1 MGSGKGGSQQ
11 QAPTQTTSNV
21 NQSNLPE
28 YARPYFESLMNRA
41 QQTSYQPYQPY
52 TGDRIAGFTDAQNQS
67 FQQVQDNVGS
77 YQPYF
82 NQANQGMQGAQQI
95 GLGTSFDP
103 INVNNSYTANSFTP
117 EQWTDEGVAQRY
129 MSPYQQAVTD
139 IQTRE
144 SNRQFGIQGVQQAAQ
159 AAQAGAL
166 GGYRDAMVKSERFRN
181 QNQLLNDIQAT
192 GLNNAYNTGL
202 GQFNQ
207 DRNSLFTAAQ
217 YGNQNQ
223 QAQAQMDMA
232 AQQANN
238 QYGIAAKQ
246 LGLQGGQL
254 GLSAAQGLAGL
265 GQAQQQAGMA
275 DATALSNVGAMQQ
288 AQNQQGLDVAYQD
301 FINQRDYDR
310 QNLNWLSSI
319 LRGVPVS
326 ANSSTTNYQAPPSA
340 LSQIAGLGLGGVG
353 LAKMFS

>member
-1 MGSGKGGSQQ
+1 MGSGKGGQQSQ
-11 QAPTQTTSNV
+11 PTQTTSNV

-52 TGDRIAGFTDAQNQS
+52 TGDRIAGFTPDQTASFDAVRN
-67 FQQVQDNVGS
+67 NVGS
-77 YQPYF
+77 YLPDF
-82 NQANQGMQGAQQI
+82 NQAQTGMSTAQNI
-95 GLGTSFDP
+95 GLNASFDP
-103 INVNNSYTANSFTP
+103 ANINNSYNANSYTAK
-117 EQWTDEGVAQRY
+117 QWTDPGVAQSY
-129 MSPYQQAVTD
+129 MNPYQQAVTD
-139 IQTRE
+139 IQKRE
-144 SNRQFGIQGVQQAAQ
+144 ANRQFGIQGVAQAAQ

-166 GGYRDAMVKSERFRN
+166 GGYRDAMVKSNRYRN

-192 GLNNAYNTGL
+192 GLNNAYNTGMS
-202 GQFNQ
+202 QFNQ
-207 DRNSLFTAAQ
+207 DRSADFSAAQ
-217 YGNQNQ
+217 FGNQNQ
-223 QAQAQMDMA
+223 QTQAQMDMA
-232 AQQANN
+232 ATQANN
-238 QYGIAAKQ
+238 QFGLQAQQ

-265 GQAQQQAGMA
+265 GQARQQAGMA

-340 LSQIAGLGLGGVG
+340 LSQIAGLGLGGIG